1 MGYLTFIT
9 CNMTLSNCWCGC
21 KLAEPFWKTT
31 WKKLSI
37 ELPRDLAILL
47 NVRAKIIGLHKNVY
61 MDVLSSITD
70 NSQNV

>member
-1 MGYLTFIT
+1 MQKLEFSYIASRNVKWCSCVKYKAVAIT
-9 CNMTLSNCWCGC
+9 QISKW
-21 KLAEPFWKTT
+21 
-31 WKKLSI
+31 
-37 ELPRDLAILL
+37 LPRDLAILL